1 MRSVVLLS
9 RKYSLLGK
17 KYETAQTTA
26 AIVFLFPTFVALVFL
41 FVLPVVQVVL
51 ISFTNWNLATGVKDF
66 VGLKN
71 FNYLFTDDAF
81 GKSIVNTFMYS
92 VFKLSMDLVLSLLI
106 AVMLDSH
113 IPFKRSLRTIY
124 FAPVVVPIV
133 ASSLIWIWFYD
144 PGIGPFNQILTFMGL
159 PKLQWLYHESTA
171 LLSIGL
177 FSVWKG
183 LGYNIVLFLAGLQNI
198 PESYMEAAYIDGASN
213 TQAFFKIKLPLLS
226 PIASFVIMMGI
237 INSFKVFTEI
247 NVMTP
252 GGGPLNSTTL
262 LVVYIYEQAFT
273 NGKMGRGSAAA
284 LILFMIIF
292 VLTLVQKTVSHK
304 TVYYD

>member
-1 MRSVVLLS
+1 MKG
-9 RKYSLLGK
+9 KYTLGLK
-17 KYETAQTTA
+17 RYETSQTVA
-26 AIVFLFPTFVALVFL
+26 AAVFLLPTLITMFFL
-41 FVLPVVQVVL
+41 FVLPVFQV
-51 ISFTNWNLATGVKDF
+51 ITMSFTNWNMATGVKDYI
-66 VGLKN
+66 GLKN
-71 FNYLFTDDAF
+71 FEYLFTDKTF
-81 GKSIVNTFMYS
+81 GKAIVNTFTYS
-92 VFKLSMDLVLSLLI
+92 VFKLSFDLVLSLLI

-113 IPFKRSLRTIY
+113 IPLKRPLRTIY

-144 PGIGPFNQILTFMGL
+144 PGIGPFNQILTALGL
-159 PKLQWLYHESTA
+159 PKLQWLYHENTS

-198 PESYMEAAYIDGASN
+198 PDSYMEAAHIDGASSK
-213 TQAFFKIKLPLLS
+213 QAFFKVKLPLLS

-252 GGGPLNSTTL
+252 GGGPLNSTML
-262 LVVYIYEQAFT
+262 LVVYIYQQAFT
-273 NGKMGRGSAAA
+273 NGRMGRGSAAA
-284 LILFMIIF
+284 LVLFAIVFILTII
-292 VLTLVQKTVSHK
+292 QKSISRKTVH
-304 TVYYD
+304 YD

>member
-1 MRSVVLLS
+1 MSG
-9 RKYSLLGK
+9 KYALNGK
-17 KYETAQTTA
+17 SYETSQTVA
-26 AIVFLFPTFVALVFL
+26 AAVFLLPTIISMVFL
-41 FVLPVVQVVL
+41 FVMPVIQVVAM
-51 ISFTNWNLATGVKDF
+51 SFTNWNLATGVKDYI
-66 VGLKN
+66 GLRN
-71 FNYLFTDDAF
+71 FEYLFTDKTF
-81 GKSIVNTFMYS
+81 GKAIVNTFTYS
-92 VFKLSMDLVLSLLI
+92 VFKLSLDLVLSLFI
-106 AVMLDSH
+106 AVMLDSY
-113 IPFKRSLRTIY
+113 IPLKRLLRTIY

-144 PGIGPFNQILTFMGL
+144 PGIGPFNQLLTVLGL
-159 PKLQWLYHESTA
+159 PKLQWLYHENTA

-198 PESYMEAAYIDGASN
+198 PDSYMEAAYIDGASSR
-213 TQAFFKIKLPLLS
+213 QAFFKVKLPLLS

-262 LVVYIYEQAFT
+262 LVVYIYQQAFT
-273 NGKMGRGSAAA
+273 NGRMGRGSAAA
-284 LILFMIIF
+284 LVLFAIVFILTILQKSISR
-292 VLTLVQKTVSHK
+292 KTVH
-304 TVYYD
+304 YE

>member
-1 MRSVVLLS
+1 MKG
-9 RKYSLLGK
+9 KYTLGLK
-17 KYETAQTTA
+17 RYETSQTVA
-26 AIVFLFPTFVALVFL
+26 AAVFLLPTLITMFFL
-41 FVLPVVQVVL
+41 FVLPVFQV
-51 ISFTNWNLATGVKDF
+51 ITMSFTNWNMATGVKDF
-66 VGLKN
+66 IGLKN
-71 FNYLFTDDAF
+71 FEYLFTDKTF
-81 GKSIVNTFMYS
+81 GKAIVNTFTYS
-92 VFKLSMDLVLSLLI
+92 IFKLSLDLVLSLLI

-113 IPFKRSLRTIY
+113 IPLKRPLRTIY

-144 PGIGPFNQILTFMGL
+144 PGIGPFNQILTALGL
-159 PKLQWLYHESTA
+159 PKLQWLYHENTS

-198 PESYMEAAYIDGASN
+198 PDSYMEAAHIDGASSK
-213 TQAFFKIKLPLLS
+213 QAFFKVKLPLLS

-252 GGGPLNSTTL
+252 GGGPLNSTML
-262 LVVYIYEQAFT
+262 LVVYIYQQI
-273 NGKMGRGSAAA
+273 GRAH
-284 LILFMIIF
+284 
-292 VLTLVQKTVSHK
+292 V
-304 TVYYD
+304 

>member
-1 MRSVVLLS
+1 MS
-9 RKYSLLGK
+9 RKYVLGGRR
-17 KYETAQTTA
+17 YETAQTTA
-26 AIVFLFPTFVALVFL
+26 AVVFLLPTVITLFFL
-41 FVLPVVQVVL
+41 FVLPVIQVVL
-51 ISFTNWNLATGVKDF
+51 ISFTNWNMATGVKDYI
-66 VGLKN
+66 GLKN
-71 FNYLFTDDAF
+71 FNYLFTDATF

-92 VFKLSMDLVLSLLI
+92 VFKLGLDLLLSLFI
-106 AVMLDSH
+106 AVLLDSF
-113 IPFKRSLRTIY
+113 IPFKRALRTIY

-144 PGIGPFNQILTFMGL
+144 PGIGPLNQILASLGL
-159 PKLQWLYHESTA
+159 QKLQWIYHENTA

-198 PESYMEAAYIDGASN
+198 PDSYMEAANIDGASN

-226 PIASFVIMMGI
+226 PIVSFVIMMGI

-252 GGGPLNSTTL
+252 GGGPLNSTML

-284 LILFMIIF
+284 LILFAIIF
-292 VLTLVQKTVSHK
+292 ALTLVQKSISRK
-304 TVYYD
+304 TVHYE

>member
-1 MRSVVLLS
+1 MSG
-9 RKYSLLGK
+9 KYALAGK
-17 KYETAQTTA
+17 KYETAQTKA
-26 AIVFLFPTFVALVFL
+26 AIVFLLPTIIALIFL
-41 FVLPVVQVVL
+41 FVLPVAQVVL

-66 VGLKN
+66 IGLKN
-71 FNYLFTDDAF
+71 FSYIFTDDVF
-81 GKSIVNTFMYS
+81 GKAIINTFLYS
-92 VFKLSMDLVLSLLI
+92 VFKLSLDLVLSLFI
-106 AVMLDSH
+106 AVLLDSH

-144 PGIGPFNQILTFMGL
+144 PAIGPFNQVLTFFGL
-159 PKLQWLYHESTA
+159 PKLQWLYHENTA

-183 LGYNIVLFLAGLQNI
+183 LGYNIVRFLAGLQNI
-198 PESYMEAAYIDGASN
+198 PDSYMEAAYIDGAGN
-213 TQAFFKIKLPLLS
+213 TQAFFRVKLPLLS

-247 NVMTP
+247 DVMTP
-252 GGGPLNSTTL
+252 GGGPLNSTML
-262 LVVYIYEQAFT
+262 LVVYIYQQAFT
-273 NGKMGRGSAAA
+273 SGKMGRGSAAA
-284 LILFMIIF
+284 LVLFAIVF
-292 VLTLVQKTVSHK
+292 ALTLLQKAVSRK

>member
-1 MRSVVLLS
+1 MS
-9 RKYSLLGK
+9 RKYVLNGRR
-17 KYETAQTTA
+17 YETAQTTA
-26 AIVFLFPTFVALVFL
+26 AAVFLLPTVVTLIFL
-41 FVLPVVQVVL
+41 FVLPVVQVIF
-51 ISFTNWNLATGVKDF
+51 ISFTNWNLATGVKDY

-71 FNYLFTDDAF
+71 FIYLIEDETF
-81 GKSIVNTFMYS
+81 GKSIINTFMYS
-92 VFKLSMDLVLSLLI
+92 VFKLGFDLVLSLFI
-106 AVMLDSH
+106 AVLLDSA

-144 PGIGPFNQILTFMGL
+144 PGIGPFNQILTVFGMQ
-159 PKLQWLYHESTA
+159 KLQWLYHESTA

-177 FSVWKG
+177 FAVWKG

-198 PESYMEAAYIDGASN
+198 PDSYMEAAYLDGASN
-213 TQAFFKIKLPLLS
+213 TQAFFRIKLPLLS

-252 GGGPLNSTTL
+252 DGGPLNSTTL

-284 LILFMIIF
+284 LILFAIIF
-292 VLTLVQKTVSHK
+292 ILTLVQKSISRK
-304 TVYYD
+304 TVHYD